1 MDFGKLLGY
10 LDYGVLG
17 LSAIILIFSFVLLS
31 REQAREEFRPEVALA
46 IRRYMRMALIF
57 AGVALLGMILESV
70 LIRPAKEDK
79 EKLKELEEMV
89 DALALREVDEQYQI
103 NTRPIVQDS
112 SGTSDSVEGN
122 AYSNLRNAV
131 FASLGKYGG
140 NEKIFNQVMDSMI
153 IRHPE
158 LKEYEAKIR
167 KEHEGIKEARID
179 WLENKAIPKLEE
191 NKNKSVDSII
201 PIEVELPDGFN
212 QATKEVK
219 YIHPSDYDD
228 LRKELNTLK
237 K

>member
-1 MDFGKLLGY
+1 MDLGKLLGY

-31 REQAREEFRPEVALA
+31 REQARDEFRPEVALA
-46 IRRYMRMALIF
+46 IRRYMRMALVF

-70 LIRPAKEDK
+70 LIRPAKADK
-79 EKLKELEEMV
+79 EKLRELERMV
-89 DALALREVDEQYQI
+89 DELALREVDEQYQI
-103 NTRPIVQDS
+103 HTRPFSQDS
-112 SGTSDSVEGN
+112 LGVPDSIGVDD
-122 AYSNLRNAV
+122 YSNLKSAV

-158 LKEYEAKIR
+158 LREHEDKIR
-167 KEHEGIKEARID
+167 EEHKGIKQARID

-191 NKNKSVDSII
+191 NKSRDSII
-201 PIEVELPDGFN
+201 PIEVELPAGFN
-212 QATKEVK
+212 QTTKEVK

-228 LRKELNTLK
+228 LKKELNTLK